1 MIALLLAVAA
11 NCASSPA
18 SLLDANRRAMGPQ
31 PTTGT
36 AVARYSYAG
45 QGLKGW
51 TSTKFDLATGSFVD
65 EARTP
70 PIADLNGF
78 DGRSA
83 WYRDLSGAFVPQ
95 GASGSRQLAISEAY
109 INAQA
114 WWKKDR
120 GGAQIELS
128 GCNTLKVKPV
138 GGNSFEASFDAA
150 TNLLRSIRQTQTFGV
165 STETRFSDY
174 RRRGGLLV
182 PTRIEVVTGDDP
194 STLETRRL
202 SSLKLGS
209 SLAGRKY
216 SMPQVR
222 PADWSL
228 PPSGKVE
235 VPFRLLN
242 NHVIVDAKV
251 DGKGPFPFLLDTGG
265 HDIVT
270 PATLKSLDLI
280 SRGETPSGGG
290 GEGMATNGYAHV
302 DRIDVGGAALSNQ
315 TVVTLDFSPLSVEGI
330 QLGGMIGLEFMER
343 FVVRID
349 YGRRTLTIMDRKT
362 FGKAE
367 RRASG
372 TPIRFAFYGHMP
384 QVGGTFDGRP
394 ARFNIDT
401 GSRADVT
408 MTTPFVE
415 RQGLRAAYSGI
426 VAVEGWGVGGPTR
439 AYLARAHSMKLG
451 PVEVK
456 GPISGLSTARRG
468 ALSDI
473 NYDGN
478 VGSGALKRFVATF
491 DYRERTMYLKPASHL
506 DEDTGQFDRSG
517 MWVNLA
523 SGGLKVMD
531 VANGSPAAEAGLK
544 AGDLITSIAGQP
556 AMQRS
561 LSEVRSSLKTATVGR
576 PLVIDYLRDGHPATT
591 RLTPRKLIPD

>member
-1 MIALLLAVAA
+1 
-11 NCASSPA
+11 
-18 SLLDANRRAMGPQ
+18 
-31 PTTGT
+31 
-36 AVARYSYAG
+36 
-45 QGLKGW
+45 
-51 TSTKFDLATGSFVD
+51 
-65 EARTP
+65 
-70 PIADLNGF
+70 
-78 DGRSA
+78 
-83 WYRDLSGAFVPQ
+83 
-95 GASGSRQLAISEAY
+95 
-109 INAQA
+109 
-114 WWKKDR
+114 
-120 GGAQIELS
+120 
-128 GCNTLKVKPV
+128 
-138 GGNSFEASFDAA
+138 
-150 TNLLRSIRQTQTFGV
+150 
-165 STETRFSDY
+165 
-174 RRRGGLLV
+174 
-182 PTRIEVVTGDDP
+182 
-194 STLETRRL
+194 
-202 SSLKLGS
+202 
-209 SLAGRKY
+209 
-216 SMPQVR
+216 
-222 PADWSL
+222 
-228 PPSGKVE
+228 
-235 VPFRLLN
+235 
-242 NHVIVDAKV
+242 
-251 DGKGPFPFLLDTGG
+251 
-265 HDIVT
+265 
-270 PATLKSLDLI
+270 
-280 SRGETPSGGG
+280 
-290 GEGMATNGYAHV
+290 
-302 DRIDVGGAALSNQ
+302 
-315 TVVTLDFSPLSVEGI
+315 
-330 QLGGMIGLEFMER
+330 
-343 FVVRID
+343 
-349 YGRRTLTIMDRKT
+349 
-362 FGKAE
+362 
-367 RRASG
+367 
-372 TPIRFAFYGHMP
+372 MP